1 MKTVRNIAIAL
12 VILFVFVVAYGLFE
26 PRLLDVTQE
35 QAVIPNLTEDWE
47 GQEIAVLGDFQI
59 GLWGDNADTV
69 EEAVEE
75 IIERDPAAVL
85 MLGDF
90 IYHPKNETQKKIT
103 ENIEALKPIGE
114 ADIPVYAVMGN
125 HDFGLKKKDSQP
137 LNEAATKLRQAL
149 KEIGVEVLHN
159 ESALLGVDGDAL
171 PDGSK
176 GLYIAGVGS
185 NWMGDDSASEA
196 LEGIATDAPR
206 IVMMH
211 NPNSFVKFP
220 ANSAPFSVAGHT
232 HGGQIR
238 LPGLPGWSWM
248 DFTSE
253 EEKHTD
259 GWIED
264 YGAAGNQLYVNR
276 GIGMSTVPIRINAK
290 PELTIFTLVS
300 KQ

>member
-1 MKTVRNIAIAL
+1 MKTFRNIAIAL
-12 VILFVFVVAYGLFE
+12 VIVLVFVIAYGLFE
-26 PRLLDVTQE
+26 PRLLDVAQE
-35 QAVIPNLTEDWE
+35 EAAIPKLPEEWE

-75 IIERDPAAVL
+75 IIERDPAVVL
-85 MLGDF
+85 LLGDF
-90 IYHPKNETQKKIT
+90 IYHPKNDTQQKVS
-103 ENIEALKPIGE
+103 ENIEVLKPIGD
-114 ADIPVYAVMGN
+114 ADIPMYAVMGN

-137 LNEAATKLRQAL
+137 LNEAAKKMRQAL
-149 KEIGVEVLHN
+149 NDVGAEVLHN
-159 ESALLGVDGDAL
+159 ESALLGVNGDIL

-176 GLYIAGVGS
+176 GLYITGVGS
-185 NWMGDDSASEA
+185 NWMGEDSAEEA
-196 LEGIATDAPR
+196 LKGISIDAPR
-206 IVMMH
+206 VVMMH
-211 NPNSFVKFP
+211 NPNSFKKFP

-276 GIGMSTVPIRINAK
+276 GIGMSAVPIRINAK
-290 PELTIFTLVS
+290 PELTMFTLSS
-300 KQ
+300 KK